1 MSIRPYIDIIPFVY
15 TMSCEFTGSSQSV
28 VLPAVINMTTTA
40 SGMLLT
46 LILHI
51 QLLFSDTLTI
61 LSA

>member
-28 VLPAVINMTTTA
+28 VLPAVINMTTTG

-46 LILHI
+46 LYIHY
-51 QLLFSDTLTI
+51 TI
-61 LSA
+61 L